1 MSDLP
6 VRDAARAL
14 DPAWPGLRQFWDLVG
29 TRDVVESQGLAGL
42 TRRIVSGERIEKPA
56 ALRWSTVVGGGA

>member
-14 DPAWPGLRQFWDLVG
+14 DPAWPGLRQFWDPG
-29 TRDVVESQGLAGL
+29 RTSDIVEPHGLAGMA
-42 TRRIVSGERIEKPA
+42 RRIVSGERIEKPA
-56 ALRWSTVVGGGA
+56 ALRWSTVACGGA